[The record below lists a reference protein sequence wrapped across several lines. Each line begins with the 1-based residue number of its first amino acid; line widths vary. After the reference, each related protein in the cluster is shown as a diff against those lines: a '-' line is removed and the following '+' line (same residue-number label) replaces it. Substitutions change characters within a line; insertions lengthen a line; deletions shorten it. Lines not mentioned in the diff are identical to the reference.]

1 MIKTKNKILLILPH
15 YDFDDNE
22 LRIIREKL
30 NSNGI
35 KTEIASSH
43 LSEAQGRYKTIIVP
57 DVLIN
62 FVESSDYDGFV
73 FIGEEAAAEYFSN
86 PTILRIID
94 QAHFSHKTIAAI
106 GAAVPVLA
114 YTGKLG
120 GLKVT
125 SSERERRRLE
135 ELGTIFTGRRIEISD
150 HFVTASGPEATDEF
164 AKSIVEMLNWSPQYS
179 ERVYLK

>member
-1 MIKTKNKILLILPH
+1 MKTKNKILLILPH
-15 YDFDDNE
+15 NDFDDNE
-22 LRIIREKL
+22 FRVIHERL
-30 NSNGI
+30 NSSDI

-43 LSEAQGRYKTIIVP
+43 LSEAQGRYKTIVIP

-62 FVESSDYDGFV
+62 FVESGDYDGFI
-73 FIGEEAAAEYFSN
+73 FIGEEAAAEYFSH

-94 QAHFSHKTIAAI
+94 QAHFSHKLVAAI
-106 GAAVPVLA
+106 GAAVPILA
-114 YTGKLG
+114 YTGKMSG
-120 GLKVT
+120 QKVT

-150 HFVTASGPEATDEF
+150 HFITASGPEATDEF

-179 ERVYLK
+179 ERVYLR